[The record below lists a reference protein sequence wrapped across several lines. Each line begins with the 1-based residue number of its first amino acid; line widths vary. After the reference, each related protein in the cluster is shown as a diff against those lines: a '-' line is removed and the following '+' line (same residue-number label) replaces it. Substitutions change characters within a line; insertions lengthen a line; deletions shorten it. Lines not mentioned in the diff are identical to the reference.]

1 MNLRMRLMRM
11 EKQIPND
18 EDTLRL
24 AWVDSNGRILDD
36 GSVIVRP
43 WIGRHY
49 RELPSSA
56 KVIMGVDPGAV

>member
-1 MNLRMRLMRM
+1 MNLRMRLERL

-49 RELPSSA
+49 RELPPGA
-56 KVIMGVDPGAV
+56 KVIMGVDPSAV